1 MAMVLRGRRVVR
13 VVGAVVVTGSPL
25 IAVLSAE
32 TAGATPT
39 QLVGLALMV
48 LSAAPLGLGPRRG
61 RAAVAAAAVP
71 AADGGRGAHSG
82 PWPRVTPAPAVSRD
96 GQRRGTAGVPRPRLG
111 VLRTRSPVRPL
122 SLADRDDALDVCAR
136 DLPRG
141 VFVAARVLEG
151 ARTGSLASVLGHRV
165 DGELTALC
173 WASANVVPVGTTE
186 ESRAA
191 FADRVRRWRGRCASV
206 FGPRDEV
213 EGLWQHLEPHW
224 GPARAVRDR
233 QPLLVADRLP
243 STLGVELDPRVRP
256 ARVDE
261 VDLVL
266 PAAEHMFTA
275 EIGYPPYRGSDRGY
289 RASLA
294 SLAARGHTYVV
305 VEGGRVVFKTDIGS
319 LALGCAQLQGVW
331 LAPELRGRGLAVP
344 MLASVVEQV
353 MVGPAPLVTLYVND
367 FNTSARATY
376 ARLGFR
382 EVGDFATVLL

>member
-1 MAMVLRGRRVVR
+1 M
-13 VVGAVVVTGSPL
+13 
-25 IAVLSAE
+25 
-32 TAGATPT
+32 
-39 QLVGLALMV
+39 
-48 LSAAPLGLGPRRG
+48 
-61 RAAVAAAAVP
+61 
-71 AADGGRGAHSG
+71 
-82 PWPRVTPAPAVSRD
+82 
-96 GQRRGTAGVPRPRLG
+96 
-111 VLRTRSPVRPL
+111 LRTRSPVRPL
-122 SLADRDDALDVCAR
+122 SLVDRDDALDVCAR

-151 ARTGSLASVLGHRV
+151 ARTGSLGSVLGHRV

-213 EGLWQHLEPHW
+213 EGLWQHLEPQW

-256 ARVDE
+256 ARLDE
-261 VDLVL
+261 VELVL

-294 SLAARGHTYVV
+294 SLAARGHTFVV
-305 VEGGRVVFKTDIGS
+305 VEDGRVVFKTDIGS

-331 LAPELRGRGLAVP
+331 LAPHLRGQGLAVP
-344 MLASVVEQV
+344 LMASVVEQV
-353 MVGPAPLVTLYVND
+353 METRARWVTLYVND
-367 FNTSARATY
+367 FNESARATY
-376 ARLGFR
+376 ARVGF
-382 EVGDFATVLL
+382 EDVGSFSTVLL